1 MNEHT
6 HNSTV
11 AISRASQAQT
21 FSNFP
26 VFLETFFRIIAA
38 STFVSLVFEPLP
50 ELQQLPIDDFVSE
63 NVWLAGK
70 IYLFRCTICFITL
83 SDDQPKSSFCV
94 LGADHLQMNEESIH
108 PNSEPVTY
116 MVIAGI
122 AL

>member
-50 ELQQLPIDDFVSE
+50 ELQVDSYLLMILFLKTFG
-63 NVWLAGK
+63 WLVK
-70 IYLFRCTICFITL
+70 YIF
-83 SDDQPKSSFCV
+83 
-94 LGADHLQMNEESIH
+94 LGAPYVL
-108 PNSEPVTY
+108 
-116 MVIAGI
+116 
-122 AL
+122 